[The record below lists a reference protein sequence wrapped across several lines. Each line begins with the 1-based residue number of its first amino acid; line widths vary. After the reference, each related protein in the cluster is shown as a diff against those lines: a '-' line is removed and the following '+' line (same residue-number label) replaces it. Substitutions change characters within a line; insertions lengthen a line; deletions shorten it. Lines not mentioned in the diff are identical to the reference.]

1 MPKGA
6 PVSVPPLDAC
16 AREAIAWMV
25 RLQSGEAGE
34 ADQAAFAAW
43 LAKDERHRLAWQHL
57 SAPVSQVF
65 APARSFG
72 QKLPGHGLRMAQAVD
87 DAQSRLQRRRRAL
100 RGALALGGL
109 GAGTAALVQRWT
121 PLQEQFADMHTATGE
136 RRRFVLSDGSSLLL
150 NARSAADLEFDA
162 QQRGVRLRRGAA
174 VADIVPERRRRF
186 SLQLRHGEVRSVAM
200 AGTARV
206 LVQQRQEDSLV
217 VALQEAFDLRP
228 LAGPGLRL
236 APGEAASLS
245 RDGARVQPE
254 APTAADAWVR
264 GRVVAYDR
272 PLGEVVDALRAYRV
286 GLIRISEEAA
296 ALRVYGNYPLD
307 DTLQALASIAETL
320 PVLVHVHSGGWLVR
334 IELA

>member
-1 MPKGA
+1 
-6 PVSVPPLDAC
+6 VSPPPLDAS

-34 ADQAAFAAW
+34 ADQAAFSAW

-57 SAPVSQVF
+57 SAPVSQAL
-65 APARSFG
+65 APVRSVG
-72 QKLPGHGLRMAQAVD
+72 QKMSGQGRRVARAVD
-87 DAQSRLQRRRRAL
+87 EAASRIQRRRRAL

-109 GAGTAALVQRWT
+109 GVGTAALVQRWV

-136 RRRFVLSDGSSLLL
+136 RRRYGLPDGSSLLL
-150 NARSAADLEFDA
+150 NARSAADLAFDA
-162 QQRGVRLRRGAA
+162 RQRGLRLRRGAA
-174 VADIVPERRRRF
+174 VADIVPERHRPF
-186 SLQLRHGEVRSVAM
+186 SLQLLHGEVRSVAT
-200 AGTARV
+200 ADTARV
-206 LVQQRQEDSLV
+206 LVQQREQDSLV
-217 VALQEAFDLRP
+217 VALQEAVDLAP

-245 RDGARVQPE
+245 RDGARVHPE
-254 APTAADAWVR
+254 DAAAADAWAR

-272 PLGEVVDALRAYRV
+272 PLGEVVEALRPYRV
-286 GLIRISEEAA
+286 GLIRISEQAA